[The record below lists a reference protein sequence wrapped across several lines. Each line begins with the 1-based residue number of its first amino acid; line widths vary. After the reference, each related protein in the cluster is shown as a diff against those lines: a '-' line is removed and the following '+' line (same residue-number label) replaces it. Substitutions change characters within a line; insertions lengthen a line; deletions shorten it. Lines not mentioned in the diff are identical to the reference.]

1 MKKISDHPYLLLVAA
16 AFFWSG
22 NFIVGR
28 FVHETIPPLGLSFWR
43 WFVASMIIYFMA
55 KSHLREDWEK
65 IKKNLPLLILLSLL
79 SVSTFNP
86 LIYAGLQWTTSI
98 NAFLIQSIMP
108 VLIIFMSFLFFREK
122 IFRLQ
127 AVGVLLSLAGAF
139 TIIVHG
145 DWKIIQSMSVNWG
158 DLLIFI
164 AVVCYAG
171 YSVLLRKSPS
181 LHPLSFAAITF
192 IIGTATILPFYLWET
207 IYIRPMPFNFGAVS
221 AVGYVAIFPSV
232 IAYLCYNRGVELAGA
247 NRAGMF
253 IYLMPVFGTIMAILF
268 LQESFEKFHF
278 AGMTMIICGILLVLY
293 YSKIPA
299 MMDKPQ
305 IK

>member
-1 MKKISDHPYLLLVAA
+1 MLVLA

-43 WFVASMIIYFMA
+43 WFAASIIIYFMA
-55 KSHLREDWEK
+55 GSRLRDDWGK
-65 IKKNLPLLILLSLL
+65 IKKNFPFLTLLSLL

-86 LIYAGLQWTTSI
+86 LIYGGLQWTTSI

-108 VLIIFMSFLFFREK
+108 VLIILMSFIFFREK

-127 AVGVLLSLAGAF
+127 AVGVLLALAGAF
-139 TIIVHG
+139 TIIIHG
-145 DWKIIQSMSVNWG
+145 DWKVLQSMSVNWG

-171 YSVLLRKSPS
+171 YSVLLRRSPS

-192 IIGTATILPFYLWET
+192 IIGTATIFPFYLWET
-207 IYIRPMPFNFGAVS
+207 IYIRPMPLNFGSVIAV
-221 AVGYVAIFPSV
+221 AYVAIFPSV

-268 LQESFEKFHF
+268 LRESLEKFHF
-278 AGMTMIICGILLVLY
+278 AGMTMIVLGILLVLY
-293 YSKIPA
+293 YSKIPTII
-299 MMDKPQ
+299 DKPQ

>member
-1 MKKISDHPYLLLVAA
+1 MKKIADHPYLLLVLA

-28 FVHETIPPLGLSFWR
+28 FVHESIPPLGLSFWR
-43 WFVASMIIYFMA
+43 WLAASIIIYFMA
-55 KSHLREDWEK
+55 RPHLLEDWQK
-65 IKKNLPLLILLSLL
+65 IKNSFPLLILLSLL

-108 VLIIFMSFLFFREK
+108 VMIIFLSFIFFREK

-127 AVGVLLSLAGAF
+127 AAGVLLSLAGAF
-139 TIIVHG
+139 TIIIHG
-145 DWKIIQSMSVNWG
+145 DWKILQSLSMNGG

-171 YSVLLRKSPS
+171 YSVMLRKIPS

-192 IIGTATILPFYLWET
+192 MIGTLTIMPFYIWET
-207 IYIRPMPFNFGAVS
+207 VYIRPMPFNFGAFM

-253 IYLMPVFGTIMAILF
+253 IYLMPVFGSIMAILF
-268 LQESFEKFHF
+268 LGERFEKFHF
-278 AGMTMIICGILLVLY
+278 AGITMIVCGILLVMW
-293 YSKIPA
+293 KVKA
-299 MMDKPQ
+299 
-305 IK
+305 